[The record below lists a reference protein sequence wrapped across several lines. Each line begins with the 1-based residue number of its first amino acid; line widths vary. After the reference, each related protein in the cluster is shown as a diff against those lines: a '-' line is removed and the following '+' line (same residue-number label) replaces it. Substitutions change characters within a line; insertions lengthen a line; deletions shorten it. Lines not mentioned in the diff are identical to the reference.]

1 MPSFGRWQINKML
14 HLSFILKAMK
24 KKRKQVPLDIVNLE
38 TFNYVTCSTALSI
51 IVDMIFTL
59 SSAETRFD
67 EEGTS
72 DAFVST
78 RS

>member
-38 TFNYVTCSTALSI
+38 SFNDVTWSTALS
-51 IVDMIFTL
+51 FNTL
-59 SSAETRFD
+59 YVIR
-67 EEGTS
+67 
-72 DAFVST
+72 AFYIHF
-78 RS
+78 